1 MTGMTN
7 PRSPE
12 IFVDTFREGML
23 AVVGH
28 DLRIEAQRFEL
39 RAIAGNLTAKVDLS
53 ALRVLGSM
61 VKGRL
66 EPSAPSPN
74 ERAEIEQRIRTE
86 VLDSTRNR
94 EASLNATVQADG
106 TGFTI
111 TGTLVLC
118 GRAQPLRARVTRS
131 ADALETSV
139 ELVPSHYGIK
149 PFRALGGALRIADKV
164 IVRVRLPLAAI
175 MSDSDLAALTA
186 GWQRP

>member
-1 MTGMTN
+1 MTAAHT
-7 PRSPE
+7 PE

-39 RAIAGNLTAKVDLS
+39 RAIAGDLAGKVDLS

-66 EPSAPSPN
+66 VPSAPSPS

-86 VLDSTRNR
+86 ILDVARNH
-94 EASLNATVQADG
+94 EASLSATVQADG
-106 TGFTI
+106 TSFSI
-111 TGTLVLC
+111 TGTLALC
-118 GRAQPLRARVTRS
+118 GRTQPLGARVVRS

-139 ELVPSHYGIK
+139 ELVPSRYGIK

-164 IVRVRLPLAAI
+164 IVRIRLPLAAATTG
-175 MSDSDLAALTA
+175 SDLAALTA

>member
-1 MTGMTN
+1 MTA
-7 PRSPE
+7 PSSPE
-12 IFVDTFREGML
+12 IFVDTFREGLL

-39 RAIAGNLTAKVDLS
+39 RAIAGSLTAKVDLS

-66 EPSAPSPN
+66 EPSSPSPS
-74 ERAEIEQRIRTE
+74 ERAEIEQRIRNE
-86 VLDSTRNR
+86 VLDSARNR
-94 EASLNATVQADG
+94 EATLSATVQADG
-106 TGFTI
+106 PGFMI

-118 GRAQPLRARVTRS
+118 GRSQPLRARVVRS

-139 ELVPSHYGIK
+139 ELAPSHYGIK
-149 PFRALGGALRIADKV
+149 PFRALGGTLRIADKV
-164 IVRVRLPLAAI
+164 IVHVRLPLAAG
-175 MSDSDLAALTA
+175 SASSDLAALTA